1 MPMCEL
7 VLRKVQ
13 MTERENERLLEVLKT
28 VAKNIQESGIEGLNQ
43 SYTNLERN
51 KEDLKSII
59 AHYGITSQLTMC
71 LEEMSELAKEI
82 CKHQRGA
89 NNRVA
94 IMEEVAD
101 VLVTIE
107 QVKLIFNIEDDV
119 IQTIIDN
126 KIKRTLNRMER
137 EVEE

>member
-1 MPMCEL
+1 
-7 VLRKVQ
+7 
-13 MTERENERLLEVLKT
+13 MTNQNRNYLKT
-28 VAKNIQESGIEGLNQ
+28 
-43 SYTNLERN
+43 
-51 KEDLKSII
+51 II
-59 AHYGITSQLTMC
+59 AQYGIASQLTMC

-89 NNRVA
+89 NNRIA
-94 IMEEVAD
+94 IAEEVAD

-119 IQTIIDN
+119 IQTVIDN
-126 KIKRTLNRMER
+126 KIKRTLNRMGR